1 MYSGKIYPI
10 YVTEFDLMAE
20 ELVTN
25 VQDDHVTFE
34 HNCNLRK
41 DDIILE
47 DDSDVSLR
55 GILDTAF
62 TSTVDSQDNGV
73 FERGKCRQPSRNL
86 SLVDFIALI
95 VICFLVGEMAEDGLF
110 SEGDIDNES
119 ALFHPSTSYDS
130 GRRAERPY
138 TASDSS
144 FHESYF
150 LDHNYVSDV
159 PTTSA
164 NKLIR

>member
-1 MYSGKIYPI
+1 
-10 YVTEFDLMAE
+10 MAE

-41 DDIILE
+41 DDISLE

-73 FERGKCRQPSRNL
+73 FERSNFTQIQN
-86 SLVDFIALI
+86 
-95 VICFLVGEMAEDGLF
+95 
-110 SEGDIDNES
+110 
-119 ALFHPSTSYDS
+119 
-130 GRRAERPY
+130 
-138 TASDSS
+138 
-144 FHESYF
+144 F
-150 LDHNYVSDV
+150 LDIFK
-159 PTTSA
+159 TF
-164 NKLIR
+164 

>member
-1 MYSGKIYPI
+1 
-10 YVTEFDLMAE
+10 MAE

-41 DDIILE
+41 DISLE

-73 FERGKCRQPSRNL
+73 FER
-86 SLVDFIALI
+86 
-95 VICFLVGEMAEDGLF
+95 
-110 SEGDIDNES
+110 SEYLWMEFD
-119 ALFHPSTSYDS
+119 
-130 GRRAERPY
+130 
-138 TASDSS
+138 
-144 FHESYF
+144 
-150 LDHNYVSDV
+150 
-159 PTTSA
+159 
-164 NKLIR
+164 